1 MKTDVKEAHS
11 AQRIMK
17 DTEGAKAQEAQ
28 CAAVRALHNILRQA
42 AFRLWHE
49 WTELCAARHTRRRL
63 ERFKLEVAQCVAE
76 GGVLRGKLVWF
87 HDEFIITEDADYIYI
102 TDAAT
107 TAPAT
112 RRQRTKQT

>member
-42 AFRLWHE
+42 AFRLWCK
-49 WTELCAARHTRRRL
+49 WTGQCAARARVALQYQATPRRKNYEL
-63 ERFKLEVAQCVAE
+63 KINVDCN
-76 GGVLRGKLVWF
+76 
-87 HDEFIITEDADYIYI
+87 
-102 TDAAT
+102 
-107 TAPAT
+107 
-112 RRQRTKQT
+112 